1 MVTPLT
7 ARLPGAEQDSLS
19 ILLAQLSTHLE
30 GASPDAV
37 EQEIR
42 HALKRL
48 ATDVNLDDATLAVF
62 ELEGGVRRRTKVLT
76 TGSADEH
83 AVIDLAAEPWIV
95 EKAATLESILITPER
110 REPSLVPVDKLHRV
124 WNTGVRALIAT
135 SWKTREAKVAA
146 AILCFRGGRDN
157 LVALSR
163 DRSSV
168 LDFAKRVGALLLG
181 SANPAPS
188 GLIVERRSRRRPSL
202 PAVPRGADSM
212 TPAAEDGVVG
222 ESSAW
227 RYVMFRVDQVAA
239 TQATVLLLGE
249 TGTGKE
255 LVARAIHQRST
266 RRHNRFVAL
275 NCSALPATLIESELF
290 GHERGAFTGASVSQ
304 AGRFELAN
312 RGTLFLD
319 EVGDLPLELQPKLLR
334 VLQEGQLDRLGS
346 SRTTSVDVR
355 VIAATNRDLMN
366 DVRNDRFRRDL
377 YYRLNV
383 FPITLPAL
391 RERAEDIPMLVA
403 YFVERFSTQLRKP
416 VTPISK
422 PVMRMLQDH
431 HWPGNIRELE
441 NVIQRAIIL
450 SSGGVV
456 SIDDVCLSS
465 LTDPSGTIA
474 SASES
479 TLQAV
484 ERNHIMRILA
494 STSWRI
500 EGPRGAARALGLKP
514 STLRSRLQKLSI
526 KRAS

>member
-1 MVTPLT
+1 MATTLT
-7 ARLPGAEQDSLS
+7 AHLPGAEPDSLS
-19 ILLAQLSTHLE
+19 VLLTQLSVHLE
-30 GASPDAV
+30 SAAPDAV

-48 ATDVNLDDATLAVF
+48 ATDVNLDDATLAVV
-62 ELEGGVRRRTKVLT
+62 ELEGGARRRAKVLS
-76 TGSADEH
+76 TGSLVEH
-83 AVIDLAAEPWIV
+83 SVTDLASESWLI
-95 EKAATLESILITPER
+95 EKAATSDSVLLTSEHH
-110 REPSLVPVDKLHRV
+110 EPSLAIADKLHRI
-124 WNTGVRALIAT
+124 WSSGIRALIAV
-135 SWKTREAKVAA
+135 SWKTRYENVAT

-157 LVALSR
+157 LGALSR

-168 LDFAKRVGALLLG
+168 LDFARRVGALLLG
-181 SANPAPS
+181 RAALMPLDLSAVRHTSRKLPLAAAP
-188 GLIVERRSRRRPSL
+188 RSFE
-202 PAVPRGADSM
+202 SM
-212 TPAAEDGVVG
+212 ATQDDGIVG
-222 ESSAW
+222 ESGAW
-227 RYVMFRVDQVAA
+227 RYVMFRVDQVAE

-255 LVARAIHQRST
+255 LVARAIHRRST
-266 RRHNRFVAL
+266 RRQNRFVAL

-290 GHERGAFTGASVSQ
+290 GRERGAFTGASVSQ
-304 AGRFELAN
+304 AGRFELAH

-319 EVGDLPLELQPKLLR
+319 EAGDLPLELQPKLLR

-346 SRTTSVDVR
+346 THTTNIDVR

-366 DVRNDRFRRDL
+366 DVRNERFRRDL

-391 RERAEDIPMLVA
+391 RERVEDIPLLA
-403 YFVERFSTQLRKP
+403 EHFVDRFSRQLRKP
-416 VTPISK
+416 VKPISK
-422 PVMRMLQDH
+422 PVMRLLQDH

-450 SSGGVV
+450 SSGGVM

-465 LTDPSGTIA
+465 LADPAGTIA
-474 SASES
+474 SASET

-484 ERNHIMRILA
+484 ERSHILRILA
-494 STSWRI
+494 TTSWRI

-514 STLRSRLQKLSI
+514 STLRSRLQRLSI
-526 KRAS
+526 RRAS

>member
-1 MVTPLT
+1 M
-7 ARLPGAEQDSLS
+7 
-19 ILLAQLSTHLE
+19 HLE
-30 GASPDAV
+30 SAAPEAV

-48 ATDVNLDDATLAVF
+48 ATDVNLDDAALAVF
-62 ELEGGVRRRTKVLT
+62 EIEGGAPLRPRALATSPTDEADVL
-76 TGSADEH
+76 GIA
-83 AVIDLAAEPWIV
+83 IEPWLV
-95 EKAATLESILITPER
+95 EKASALTPVVLTSDHNEQ
-110 REPSLVPVDKLHRV
+110 PSLDAGRLQDV
-124 WNTGVRALIAT
+124 WNAGLRALLAT
-135 SWKTREAKVAA
+135 SWRTRTERVGVAV
-146 AILCFRGGRDN
+146 LCFRGSRDDMG
-157 LVALSR
+157 LVSR
-163 DRSSV
+163 DRASL
-168 LDFAKRVGALLLG
+168 LDFASRVGVLLLRR
-181 SANPAPS
+181 ATPASPEMADERRVRPRLPS
-188 GLIVERRSRRRPSL
+188 GT
-202 PAVPRGADSM
+202 PARGA
-212 TPAAEDGVVG
+212 TTTLDGRPDGIVG
-222 ESSAW
+222 ESVAW
-227 RYVMFRVDQVAA
+227 RYVMFRVDQVAE

-255 LVARAIHQRST
+255 LVASAIHRRSP

-290 GHERGAFTGASVSQ
+290 GRERGAFTGAHVSQ
-304 AGRFELAN
+304 AGRFEMAH
-312 RGTLFLD
+312 RGSLFLD

-346 SRTTSVDVR
+346 SHTTSIDVR
-355 VIAATNRDLMN
+355 VIAATNRDLMS

-391 RERAEDIPMLVA
+391 RERAEDIPLLTE
-403 YFVERFSTQLRKP
+403 YFLDRFSRQMRKP
-416 VTPISK
+416 VEPLSK
-422 PVMRMLQDH
+422 SVMRALQEH

-456 SIDDVCLSS
+456 SINDVCLSS
-465 LTDPSGTIA
+465 LSEPAIAAGPTGFSGET
-474 SASES
+474 

-484 ERNHIMRILA
+484 ERDHILRILA

-526 KRAS
+526 RRAS

>member
-1 MVTPLT
+1 MATSLT
-7 ARLPGAEQDSLS
+7 TRLPGAEQDSLS
-19 ILLAQLSTHLE
+19 VLLPQLSMHLE
-30 GASPDAV
+30 SASPEAM

-48 ATDVNLDDATLAVF
+48 ATDVNLDDAVLTVF
-62 ELEGGVRRRTKVLT
+62 ELEGGAPRRTKVLT
-76 TGSADEH
+76 TGATSDSE
-83 AVIDLAAEPWIV
+83 VGDLATEPWLL
-95 EKAATLESILITPER
+95 EKTAALEPVLVTSDHDEPSAATAEQ
-110 REPSLVPVDKLHRV
+110 VHRL
-124 WNTGVRALIAT
+124 WDAGIRAMFAA
-135 SWKTREAKVAA
+135 SWKTRYEKIAA
-146 AILCFRGGRDN
+146 AILCFRGGRDEAG
-157 LVALSR
+157 ALSK

-168 LDFAKRVGALLLG
+168 LEFAKRVGMLLVG
-181 SANPAPS
+181 RSTPAIPEVPDDRR
-188 GLIVERRSRRRPSL
+188 IRSRFPVASTRTP
-202 PAVPRGADSM
+202 GAID
-212 TPAAEDGVVG
+212 AREDGIVG
-222 ESSAW
+222 ESGAW
-227 RYVMFRVDQVAA
+227 RYVMFRVDQVAE

-255 LVARAIHQRST
+255 LVARAIHRRST

-290 GHERGAFTGASVSQ
+290 GRERGAFTGASMSQ
-304 AGRFELAN
+304 AGRFELAH

-319 EVGDLPLELQPKLLR
+319 EAGDLPLELQPKLLR

-346 SRTTSVDVR
+346 THTTNIDVR

-391 RERAEDIPMLVA
+391 RERVEDIPLLA
-403 YFVERFSTQLRKP
+403 SHFLERFSRQLRKP
-416 VTPISK
+416 VEPVSK
-422 PVMRMLQDH
+422 SVMRVLQDH

-450 SSGGVV
+450 SSGGVI
-456 SIDDVCLSS
+456 SINDVCLSS
-465 LTDPSGTIA
+465 LTDPAGTN
-474 SASES
+474 SAGGSET
-479 TLQAV
+479 TLQSV
-484 ERNHIMRILA
+484 ERDHILRILA
-494 STSWRI
+494 STAWRI

-526 KRAS
+526 RRAS

>member
-1 MVTPLT
+1 MATSLT
-7 ARLPGAEQDSLS
+7 TRLPGAEQDGLS
-19 ILLAQLSTHLE
+19 VLLPQLSTHLE
-30 GASPDAV
+30 SASPDAV

-48 ATDVNLDDATLAVF
+48 ATDVNLDDAVLTVF
-62 ELEGGVRRRTKVLT
+62 ELEAGVPRRTKVVA
-76 TGSADEH
+76 TGGANERT
-83 AVIDLAAEPWIV
+83 AIADLATEPWLL
-95 EKAATLESILITPER
+95 EKIEALEPVLITSDRDAAPIAPADR
-110 REPSLVPVDKLHRV
+110 IHNL
-124 WNTGVRALIAT
+124 WNTGIRAMVAA
-135 SWKTREAKVAA
+135 SWKTRYEKIAG
-146 AILCFRGGRDN
+146 AIVCFVGGHDE
-157 LVALSR
+157 VGAFSK
-163 DRSSV
+163 DHSSV
-168 LDFAKRVGALLLG
+168 LEFVQRVGQLLLG
-181 SANPAPS
+181 
-188 GLIVERRSRRRPSL
+188 RS
-202 PAVPRGADSM
+202 
-212 TPAAEDGVVG
+212 TPAAPEVPDDRRTRGRVIGGLRNAMDAREDGIVG
-222 ESSAW
+222 ESGAW
-227 RYVMFRVDQVAA
+227 RYVMFRVEQVAE

-255 LVARAIHQRST
+255 LVARAIHRRST

-290 GHERGAFTGASVSQ
+290 GRERGAFTGATMSQ
-304 AGRFELAN
+304 AGRFELAH

-319 EVGDLPLELQPKLLR
+319 EAGDLPLELQPKLLR

-346 SRTTSVDVR
+346 THTTSIDVR

-391 RERAEDIPMLVA
+391 RERVEDIPILA
-403 YFVERFSTQLRKP
+403 AHFLERFSRQLRKL
-416 VTPISK
+416 VAPISK
-422 PVMRMLQDH
+422 SVMRVLQDH

-450 SSGGVV
+450 SSGGVI
-456 SIDDVCLSS
+456 SINDVCLSS
-465 LTDPSGTIA
+465 LTDPAGQTGSVGGET
-474 SASES
+474 
-479 TLQAV
+479 TLQSV
-484 ERNHIMRILA
+484 ERDHILRVLA

-526 KRAS
+526 RRAS